1 MSLHPQVLCPIP
13 EETARVAR
21 AAYPKGN
28 VYLRMRDE
36 LGTIYKDESFAH
48 LFPHCGQL
56 AEARLSFAAG
66 VSDAICRGAFGSAS
80 SRSRSRAIGLEV
92 YAQS

>member
-28 VYLRMRDE
+28 VYMRIRDE
-36 LGTIYKDESFAH
+36 LGTLYKDESFEH
-48 LFPHCGQL
+48 LFPHCGQS
-56 AEARLSFAAG
+56 AEAPWRLLLVCLMQFAEG
-66 VSDAICRGAFGSAS
+66 LICSAS
-80 SRSRSRAIGLEV
+80 SRYRSWAGGLEI